1 MFNTIL
7 CIDDDPISLLIS
19 KKINSKVAFAKE
31 VLTALNGEEALKL
44 YRNARENYQNSPKI
58 DLIFLDLNMP
68 VMGGW
73 KFLEIFTTEEYSLFN
88 KDTRVIIIS
97 STIDPQDLA
106 KARIFP
112 IVVDFLPKPITVG
125 MLEYLNEKLK

>member
-7 CIDDDPISLLIS
+7 CIDDDPISLMIS
-19 KKINSKVAFAKE
+19 KKIISKIAFAKE
-31 VLTALNGEEALKL
+31 VVTALNGEEALNFYKSAKD
-44 YRNARENYQNSPKI
+44 NPDQNPKI

-73 KFLEIFTTEEYSLFN
+73 KFLEIFTTDEYNKFN
-88 KDTRVIIIS
+88 KNTRVIIIS
-97 STIDPQDLA
+97 STVDPQDLA
-106 KARIFP
+106 KAKIFP
-112 IVVDFLPKPITVG
+112 IVTDFLPKPITIG